1 VYGVRR
7 NKVIVSARTTNTEI
21 HLGRML
27 SEHWKHGQAG
37 GHKALAGGQILF
49 ESLLDNV
56 PADVEE
62 ASRAALNAMTFE
74 LKMLFSKEGEADV

>member
-1 VYGVRR
+1 
-7 NKVIVSARTTNTEI
+7 
-21 HLGRML
+21 
-27 SEHWKHGQAG
+27 
-37 GHKALAGGQILF
+37 
-49 ESLLDNV
+49 LLDNV